1 MKKQHTSLVSLL
13 LLLLGAA
20 FMAQSVDVG
29 PFTFNAVRSL
39 MGAIVL
45 LPVLGRDHV
54 LCYYSGSASCKGLLS
69 QNEKNKSALR
79 QTYIF
84 PPIFK

>member
-20 FMAQSVDVG
+20 FVAQSVDVG

-45 LPVLGRDHV
+45 LPVLGRMIV
-54 LCYYSGSASCKGLLS
+54 LAFNNATDTCKAGG
-69 QNEKNKSALR
+69 AR
-79 QTYIF
+79 T
-84 PPIFK
+84 